1 MHAHASVPP
10 AANARP
16 IFILGAGAIVRDA
29 HLPAYELGALEVGG
43 FFDLDHARAQEMAA
57 KCAGARVFD
66 SLPAFTAACTAAH
79 GIYDIA
85 LPPSALAEV
94 LAALPT
100 GSIALLQKPLGHS
113 LAHASELMR
122 VAQSRDIR
130 GAVNFQLRHAPA
142 VVALRALLDSNA
154 IGTPIDFEARV
165 VCTMPWESW
174 KFLEGMPRMEITMH
188 SIHYLD
194 LARALFGEP
203 ERVWSAIA
211 KHPNSPKIAEARST
225 TILKFANEAR
235 GVVTTYHHH
244 AAPHGHDASHLKI
257 EGTHGTAVVRM
268 GVNLDYPRGR
278 ADTLEWSANGGA
290 WQSIALEGNWFP
302 HAFLGSMRALQ
313 AFATGGT
320 TALTSNFQDAWRTMA
335 LVETCYASASHGE
348 IIPEPPA
355 HF

>member
-1 MHAHASVPP
+1 
-10 AANARP
+10 
-16 IFILGAGAIVRDA
+16 
-29 HLPAYELGALEVGG
+29 
-43 FFDLDHARAQEMAA
+43 
-57 KCAGARVFD
+57 
-66 SLPAFTAACTAAH
+66 
-79 GIYDIA
+79 
-85 LPPSALAEV
+85 
-94 LAALPT
+94 
-100 GSIALLQKPLGHS
+100 
-113 LAHASELMR
+113 MR

-320 TALTSNFQDAWRTMA
+320 TVLTSNFQDAWRTMA

-348 IIPEPPA
+348 IVPEPPA